1 MAELDGKAVGSKLTT
16 RSKPSP
22 KPDAPVSKPKA
33 RRAQPVSF
41 RLQERDRQRLAR
53 LIETAQRGTGGRVYN
68 IDVICAALLIAE
80 QQSEKALLK
89 ALRDAKYP
97 AD

>member
-1 MAELDGKAVGSKLTT
+1 MAELDDKAVSSKLTT
-16 RSKPSP
+16 RNKPSP
-22 KPDAPVSKPKA
+22 TSEASASKPKA
-33 RRAQPVSF
+33 RSAQPVSF

-53 LIETAQRGTGGRVYN
+53 LIETAQKGTGGRVYN
-68 IDVICAALLIAE
+68 VDMICAALLIAE

-97 AD
+97 TD

>member
-1 MAELDGKAVGSKLTT
+1 MAELDRTAVGSKL
-16 RSKPSP
+16 RSRSNPSSQPDASALKP
-22 KPDAPVSKPKA
+22 KPRS
-33 RRAQPVSF
+33 AQPVSF

-53 LIETAQRGTGGRVYN
+53 LIETAEKGTGGRVYN
-68 IDVICAALLIAE
+68 VDMICAALLIAE

-97 AD
+97 SD